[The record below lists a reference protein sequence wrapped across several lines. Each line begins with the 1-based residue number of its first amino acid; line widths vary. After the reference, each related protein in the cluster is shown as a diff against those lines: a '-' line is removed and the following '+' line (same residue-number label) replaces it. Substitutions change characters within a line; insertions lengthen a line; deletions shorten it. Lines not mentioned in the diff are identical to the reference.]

1 MEILII
7 IILSLMIGCF
17 VYFKVGDYF
26 APWFITTGVW
36 LAILVMF
43 QFQRGLLYPLSD
55 QFYNCVLIW
64 VPIFCLSSLIT
75 YYVLPKVK
83 DETHTSVMRTEINKW
98 LFNAIFIIAVVTTP
112 LYVYQII
119 KIVTMFDTTDMLF
132 NLRLLAVYGDHDL
145 GFLQYSYII
154 NQSLFVIA
162 IWQYPKVPIWQ
173 IIVILIM
180 NLMGQFAIMEKS
192 GVFFLVITTL
202 FVLYEKHVIKVR
214 SIFITFGIIIL
225 VFFFINMSKEVKSDN
240 SFESMTFVDFFSI
253 YILSPS
259 VAFGKVTED
268 LSNQFGS
275 HCFQYV
281 YLFLNRWGIGDY
293 EVNTRL
299 QEFVWVPLPTN
310 VFTIFQPFY
319 EDFQYK
325 GVAFFAF
332 IYGILSGW
340 IYRLFRNGSFIAR
353 CIYAYFVRF
362 LIMQFYHED
371 LIMNII
377 LFIQFVFFVSI
388 ISFNSMKISFKKIGN
403 NNAGKISNNNSNI

>member
-1 MEILII
+1 
-7 IILSLMIGCF
+7 
-17 VYFKVGDYF
+17 
-26 APWFITTGVW
+26 
-36 LAILVMF
+36 
-43 QFQRGLLYPLSD
+43 
-55 QFYNCVLIW
+55 
-64 VPIFCLSSLIT
+64 
-75 YYVLPKVK
+75 
-83 DETHTSVMRTEINKW
+83 
-98 LFNAIFIIAVVTTP
+98 
-112 LYVYQII
+112 
-119 KIVTMFDTTDMLF
+119 
-132 NLRLLAVYGDHDL
+132 
-145 GFLQYSYII
+145 
-154 NQSLFVIA
+154 
-162 IWQYPKVPIWQ
+162 
-173 IIVILIM
+173 
-180 NLMGQFAIMEKS
+180 
-192 GVFFLVITTL
+192 
-202 FVLYEKHVIKVR
+202 
-214 SIFITFGIIIL
+214 
-225 VFFFINMSKEVKSDN
+225 MSKEVKSDN

-259 VAFGKVTED
+259 VAFVKVTED